1 MLQKVKLSTL
11 VANQFPEF
19 IQEEYPALTS
29 FIEAYY
35 KFLEQTNARNLSNYR
50 DIDETLDAFIVH
62 FKNELNYNGFYTAPE
77 NDRFIL
83 KKIKEIYS
91 AKGSEESYRLLFK
104 LLFNKDVE
112 IYYPYKSVLRA
123 SDGKWV
129 QDNSLFVIPES
140 GDINTLLNNTIRV
153 LSGNKRVNYV
163 VVKKIK
169 KINESLYEVFIE
181 NNKYLNNIT
190 ITSTIQFKDTSGNE
204 FIGKISP
211 TIGTYEVLNPGLGF
225 KVGELLT
232 INTNTSNGT
241 TSTTIKVDK
250 IDANGGIKRISFI
263 KFGTGYSYDFYGNAQ
278 SKFTGAPDSII
289 SISKNNINLLSLPSK
304 TSTLGFID
312 EGYIATCNYWD
323 LDYAD
328 NTYVGDIVQTFRT
341 EVAYTLDSTSN
352 NTNNTPLEQKMALIR
367 FNLSPIAKYQGYYIN
382 NDGFISDA
390 IYIENQDY
398 YQPYAY
404 QIKIDE
410 ALNSYK
416 NIIKSYLHTAGTKL
430 FAEYQLN
437 NVINLSTEIKSLIN
451 YQLIQFVDNVGPSD
465 ENVKDLIKSAND
477 SIITSDYVGVALEKP
492 LFDDT
497 TILDSNS
504 ILTEKPIEDLVES
517 IDNINAIDVT
527 KEISDLV
534 VSDDSNVKDY
544 AANYDDAVK
553 AVTIRLYN
561 VDGYVEDGY
570 LALDDEEFDI
580 SIFKPVSDDILL
592 SDTLDTISTEKLVE
606 DSIESTENASIIAL
620 RSLALEDS
628 ISILDTNSIDTSKE
642 IFDTAIL
649 DDNTLIDATKGISD
663 LVIPNDTN
671 SIDTTKSISDTTLLS
686 DTASKSTLKQSSD
699 QIISIDNN
707 TINTIK
713 GISDSVVLDDT
724 TSKSAIKGI
733 SDSVTQ
739 TDTTLKSATKGI
751 SDSITSVDNNAKN
764 YQLSSNDNV
773 EAITSYFYNID
784 NYAEYGYFADDEES
798 VLFAVSKS
806 LSLSDGLT
814 INDELI

>member
-35 KFLEQTNARNLSNYR
+35 KFLEQTNARNLSSYR

-123 SDGKWV
+123 SDGKWN
-129 QDNSLFVIPES
+129 QDNSLFIVPTS
-140 GDINTLLNNTIRV
+140 GDINQIVSKTIKVISEKNRIT
-153 LSGNKRVNYV
+153 YV

-169 KINESLYEVFIE
+169 KINDSLYEVFIE
-181 NNKYLNNIT
+181 NNKYLKNIT
-190 ITSTIQFKDTSGNE
+190 VTSTIEYNG
-204 FIGKISP
+204 FIGSISP

-232 INTNTSNGT
+232 INTNTSNGM

-263 KFGTGYSYDFYGNAQ
+263 KFGNGYTYDFYGNVQ

-341 EVAYTLDSTSN
+341 EVAYTLDSTSD
-352 NTNNTPLEQKMALIR
+352 NTNNIPLEQKMALIR

-451 YQLIQFVDNVGPSD
+451 YQLIQFIDTVDPND

-477 SIITSDYVGVALEKP
+477 SIITSDSVGVALEKP

-497 TILDSNS
+497 AILDSNS
-504 ILTEKPIEDLVES
+504 ILTEKPIKDSIISSDSNTLDTSRKIIDLITANDSNTNDISKEVIELVESNETSIVNISKPIFDQITINDSNTNNTFKEVIDLVES
-517 IDNINAIDVT
+517 NDNDT
-527 KEISDLV
+527 
-534 VSDDSNVKDY
+534 KDY
-544 AANYDDAVK
+544 KLNY
-553 AVTIRLYN
+553 
-561 VDGYVEDGY
+561 
-570 LALDDEEFDI
+570 
-580 SIFKPVSDDILL
+580 
-592 SDTLDTISTEKLVE
+592 
-606 DSIESTENASIIAL
+606 
-620 RSLALEDS
+620 
-628 ISILDTNSIDTSKE
+628 
-642 IFDTAIL
+642 
-649 DDNTLIDATKGISD
+649 
-663 LVIPNDTN
+663 
-671 SIDTTKSISDTTLLS
+671 
-686 DTASKSTLKQSSD
+686 
-699 QIISIDNN
+699 
-707 TINTIK
+707 
-713 GISDSVVLDDT
+713 
-724 TSKSAIKGI
+724 
-733 SDSVTQ
+733 
-739 TDTTLKSATKGI
+739 
-751 SDSITSVDNNAKN
+751 
-764 YQLSSNDNV
+764 NDNV
-773 EAITSYFYNID
+773 KALSLYLYNID
-784 NYAEYGYFADDEES
+784 NYAEDGYFAIDEES
-798 VLFAVSKS
+798 ITIAVSTSLSLSEDVIINDQESITNFKSLSLSEDVIINDQESITNFKS

-814 INDELI
+814 VNDQLI